1 MKQELIGLQE
11 EVTKMQN
18 KEGSFKKL
26 ENMSDVLSSL
36 NPHLVCELGEELKLH
51 TVEIGKLEKRLHDL
65 DSVLPKLSRKSRTA
79 EGTRSLS
86 PKWATGKTATSFRR
100 S

>member
-1 MKQELIGLQE
+1 MKNKSDELARKNSEFVEFRKNYLSHNEKVKQELIGLQE

-51 TVEIGKLEKRLHDL
+51 TV
-65 DSVLPKLSRKSRTA
+65 
-79 EGTRSLS
+79 
-86 PKWATGKTATSFRR
+86 
-100 S
+100 